1 MSKKSVALLALFFVV
16 PLIVYLLWPSDEARI
31 RTLFREGAS
40 AIEARNI
47 DDVMSEVSFNYRDE
61 HGLSYLYLKK
71 LMERAFKEVKDIDVD
86 YDIKRIDIRGDNATA
101 DVDVRVV
108 ATRGAEAG
116 YILGDSAGP
125 LHITFSL
132 DKERTEW
139 LITKTE
145 GLPRM
150 F

>member
-1 MSKKSVALLALFFVV
+1 MSKKSIALLALFFVV

-47 DDVMSEVSFNYRDE
+47 DDVMAKVSFTYRDD

-71 LMERAFKEVKDIDVD
+71 LMERAFKEVKDIDVH
-86 YDIKRIDIRGDNATA
+86 YDIERIDIKGDNATA
-101 DVDVRVV
+101 DVYVRVL
-108 ATRGAEAG
+108 ATRGAERG
-116 YILGDSAGP
+116 YILGDAEKP

-139 LITKTE
+139 LITRTE